1 MKEIDQKPNDK
12 PGDKDIIELKELI
25 KSNQSASAEI
35 KAKKLINQYPKSL
48 DALNLLGVSLIA
60 QNKLDDSEKIYLK
73 LLEIKP
79 DFAEG
84 HYMLGYVYLEK
95 LSETEKAINHFNK
108 AEKLYIK
115 LENFDHLEKVR
126 ALLSKE
132 R

>member
-12 PGDKDIIELKELI
+12 PSDKDIIELKELI

-48 DALNLLGVSLIA
+48 DALNLLGVSLIT

-79 DFAEG
+79 DFAEALNNLG
-84 HYMLGYVYLEK
+84 NIYMKEEK
-95 LSETEKAINHFNK
+95 NDKAT
-108 AEKLYIK
+108 
-115 LENFDHLEKVR
+115 
-126 ALLSKE
+126 
-132 R
+132 